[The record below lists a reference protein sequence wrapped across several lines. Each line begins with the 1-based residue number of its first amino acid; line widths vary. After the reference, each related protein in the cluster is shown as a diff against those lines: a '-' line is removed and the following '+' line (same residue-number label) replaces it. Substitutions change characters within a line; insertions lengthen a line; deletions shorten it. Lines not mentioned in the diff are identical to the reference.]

1 MKKTLLFVWA
11 ALGVLAS
18 ASAQDLIVRR
28 DSARIEARVT
38 EISPTE
44 IRYKRASNPDGPT
57 YVLPLGDVRSIRY
70 ANGEEE
76 VFAPAA
82 ALHPAEAPAKTPA
95 EAPES
100 VPPIAPTA
108 PAEPPAPTLPEPTAS
123 VPDGPL
129 RVGDYYNRNGVQGIV
144 CYVEANG
151 RHGLVISLDEAM
163 LPWSIF
169 RKPDL
174 RTVGTTSANDG
185 LENMATLERYIEANN
200 LSWDDFPAFKWCRS
214 HGGGWYLPAID
225 ELLAIGHGYHGGSRV
240 RSSRQARNRFNDALR
255 SHGGK
260 RMDRMVY
267 SFRPPKRTTERPS
280 LRTSTSSLPT
290 WSRFPSPA
298 SSSSGPCTGSNQ

>member
-76 VFAPAA
+76 VFAPVSA
-82 ALHPAEAPAKTPA
+82 PRPEEAPAKTPD

-100 VPPIAPTA
+100 IPPTAPTA
-108 PAEPPAPTLPEPTAS
+108 PAETS

-151 RHGLVISLDEAM
+151 RHGLVISLDETM

-267 SFRPPKRTTERPS
+267 YFSSTEKNDREALTSHLDLQPPYLVEIPK
-280 LRTSTSSLPT
+280 SSKFLVRAVH
-290 WSRFPSPA
+290 RF
-298 SSSSGPCTGSNQ
+298 

>member
-1 MKKTLLFVWA
+1 M
-11 ALGVLAS
+11 
-18 ASAQDLIVRR
+18 
-28 DSARIEARVT
+28 
-38 EISPTE
+38 
-44 IRYKRASNPDGPT
+44 
-57 YVLPLGDVRSIRY
+57 
-70 ANGEEE
+70 
-76 VFAPAA
+76 
-82 ALHPAEAPAKTPA
+82 
-95 EAPES
+95 
-100 VPPIAPTA
+100 
-108 PAEPPAPTLPEPTAS
+108 
-123 VPDGPL
+123 
-129 RVGDYYNRNGVQGIV
+129 QGIV

-267 SFRPPKRTTERPS
+267 YFSSTEKNDREALTSHLDLQPPYLVEIPK
-280 LRTSTSSLPT
+280 SSKFLVRAVH
-290 WSRFPSPA
+290 RF
-298 SSSSGPCTGSNQ
+298 

>member
-57 YVLPLGDVRSIRY
+57 YVLPLGDVRSIRF

-100 VPPIAPTA
+100 VPPTAPTA
-108 PAEPPAPTLPEPTAS
+108 PAETPAPTLPEPTAS
-123 VPDGPL
+123 IPDGPL

-151 RHGLVISLDEAM
+151 RHGLVISLDETM

-267 SFRPPKRTTERPS
+267 YFSSTEKNDREALTSHLDLQPPYLVEIPK
-280 LRTSTSSLPT
+280 SSKFLVRAVH
-290 WSRFPSPA
+290 RF
-298 SSSSGPCTGSNQ
+298 